1 MGRFASWVKSQ
12 DMFGHEIKLNFN
24 RNGDAHTT
32 VIGGL
37 TSCIVKALIY
47 IYIYMCAM
55 KLFMIEDAQIETKIK
70 NLDLDELGE
79 VDYQDAKSS
88 LFWVLRK
95 TDEKQRSFFINDTD
109 VDQYLEFSVIQ
120 WDSNWNLPVSQ
131 WHNYTKVPMRNCKLA
146 DFCFTKTDDECT
158 DPKRI

>member
-70 NLDLDELGE
+70 NLDLNELDE
-79 VDYQDAKSS
+79 VDYQEAKSS

-95 TDEKQRSFFINDTD
+95 TDGVQSSFFLDEG
-109 VDQYLEFSVIQ
+109 VDRYLEFSSIQ
-120 WDSNWNLPVSQ
+120 WDSNWNLPKEQ
-131 WHNYTKVPMRNCKLA
+131 WHNYTKIPMRACKLA
-146 DFCFTKTDDECT
+146 DFCFTKTDAECT

>member
-95 TDEKQRSFFINDTD
+95 TNNQ
-109 VDQYLEFSVIQ
+109 
-120 WDSNWNLPVSQ
+120 
-131 WHNYTKVPMRNCKLA
+131 
-146 DFCFTKTDDECT
+146 
-158 DPKRI
+158 